1 MAKDKFS
8 RMAFAKVYQAVPAQD
23 AGLTAISNRV
33 ALLEGEML
41 SSRLKIA
48 ENTIELLQSDVASL
62 QALVT
67 KLVSH
72 THQYDDSGTT
82 KTTQAPTL

>member
-8 RMAFAKVYQAVPAQD
+8 RMAFAKVYQAVPTQD
-23 AGLTAISNRV
+23 TNLTAISNRV

-41 SSRLKIA
+41 SSRLVTA
-48 ENTIELLQSDVASL
+48 EDTIELLQSDIESL
-62 QALVT
+62 QTLVT

-72 THQYDDSGTT
+72 THGYDDSGTT
-82 KTTQAPTL
+82 KTTQAPIL

>member
-1 MAKDKFS
+1 MEKDKFS
-8 RMAFAKVYQAVPAQD
+8 RMAFVKVYQAVPTQD
-23 AGLTAISNRV
+23 ANLTAISNRV

-41 SSRLKIA
+41 SSRLVTA
-48 ENTIELLQSDVASL
+48 EDTIELLQSDIASL
-62 QALVT
+62 QTLVT